1 MPSQQELESNLGS
14 DSLPSNDSIP
24 PVEEP
29 INEQA
34 NPAFESVGIEPN
46 PEEEKLNE
54 TDKAEYLYN
63 IPVTETPHFA
73 AYVTNNELHLIGYVR
88 TNLGLVSIDAMSTLD
103 GDNKPGPVAFAGE
116 VPEPINKAL
125 SACMQDASM
134 KIRREKIVLAAKGLI
149 SRARDG
155 DQVAVDILASTRDQ
169 ALKGNPHAKFS
180 FDILNELVD
189 ENFTSVGHEE
199 LTKAAYTGDLEIYSM
214 AVAKNL
220 PVEVMILVN
229 GPPITAKMVGR
240 LPVSRVAW
248 VSVRV
253 LRRFSACALPRP
265 SAIASAKIRKTHGE
279 PQPDR
284 DLELETGHTLRP
296 AKKSRNRIK
305 ATARSAVTSTTNIT
319 GLCACTRGSNFVK
332 ESASAPLTILLFQ
345 SGVAFRS
352 AMPVISCFLTSKVC
366 RPASRD
372 ARL

>member
-199 LTKAAYTGDLEIYSM
+199 LTKAAYTGNLEIYSM

-229 GPPITAKMVGR
+229 GPPITAKMVGSITKALSNHEQRLFAFGIERHEDPIEEKGGRSTAVVNFGKAIERARRIQFLR
-240 LPVSRVAW
+240 LPTTEV
-248 VSVRV
+248 
-253 LRRFSACALPRP
+253 
-265 SAIASAKIRKTHGE
+265 KTVYPNIGWELGE
-279 PQPDR
+279 
-284 DLELETGHTLRP
+284 
-296 AKKSRNRIK
+296 
-305 ATARSAVTSTTNIT
+305 
-319 GLCACTRGSNFVK
+319 
-332 ESASAPLTILLFQ
+332 
-345 SGVAFRS
+345 
-352 AMPVISCFLTSKVC
+352 
-366 RPASRD
+366 
-372 ARL
+372 